1 MPEIS
6 IQTADGAKER
16 YSVVKTRV
24 TIGRSRESD
33 IFLPDQW
40 LSRHHAEIR
49 RKGETWFIV
58 DLNSK
63 IGTLLMGQPAKGEVR
78 LRPGDVITLGE
89 HTLTYAEG
97 ASFAEEVEEQPEG
110 TRVFSAR
117 ELSDISTKPAID
129 PTDLARQ
136 NRVLT
141 SGGHESDHRPLA
153 DSSTPS

>member
-1 MPEIS
+1 MSEIV
-6 IQTADGAKER
+6 IQSADGNRDHYSLAKD
-16 YSVVKTRV
+16 VI

-49 RKGETWFIV
+49 RKGETWIIV

-63 IGTLLMGQPAKGEVR
+63 NGTLLMGQPAKGEVR

-141 SGGHESDHRPLA
+141 IVSKATSELVAH
-153 DSSTPS
+153 